1 LAAQIFGVRR
11 ALTHGVQSPYV
22 RDSSTPDRQPVPGPV
37 RRYYLARSDDR
48 SHVLI
53 RQWTTATLRMTC
65 LTGGLT
71 PCSAATGIPGR
82 PATSSSPTCRA
93 RAALTK
99 ASPGT
104 PWSTARPTAA
114 AQPGTAHATTRPTRG
129 PPTPP
134 GSQAGSHRH
143 PTQGD
148 PEPTEAF
155 DITTITSHPAT
166 AADTSQLAGSR
177 SHLGSALV
185 STPPRTP
192 RSPSND
198 ARYGISLTCR

>member
-1 LAAQIFGVRR
+1 
-11 ALTHGVQSPYV
+11 
-22 RDSSTPDRQPVPGPV
+22 
-37 RRYYLARSDDR
+37 
-48 SHVLI
+48 
-53 RQWTTATLRMTC
+53 MTC
-65 LTGGLT
+65 LAGGLT
-71 PCSAATGIPGR
+71 PCGAAMGIPGR

-93 RAALTK
+93 RAVLTK

-114 AQPGTAHATTRPTRG
+114 AQPGTGHATTRPARR

-155 DITTITSHPAT
+155 DITAITSHPAT
-166 AADTSQLAGSR
+166 AADTSRLAGSR
-177 SHLGSALV
+177 SHRGSELATASHSHADERAWRARMLIRLSV
-185 STPPRTP
+185 CGQRSRSCQFRMRWHLQTPNPTPIEDPESHEESCRTVW
-192 RSPSND
+192 
-198 ARYGISLTCR
+198 L